1 MSTTSN
7 RSVFIVRLRPE
18 PYVAEPMNLL
28 RWALKRLGRA
38 GFRCLAV
45 TYRAASRRSGAA
57 GSDGAES
64 KPKESGMTQ

>member
-1 MSTTSN
+1 MSSD

-38 GFRCLAV
+38 GFKCLAV
-45 TYRAASRRSGAA
+45 TIEPPPDPTPEHNSGP
-57 GSDGAES
+57 GSSDS
-64 KPKESGMTQ
+64 